1 MWQLRMPLICIYI
14 LYNYIYIIIFICNTW
29 VLNHVGRN
37 HKEDMVPAGIWSAR
51 EVASLHGNKKMFLW
65 GFWDSLTILVWL
77 VVWNIF
83 YFSIYWEQYSHLTN
97 IFQRG
102 WNHRPVVLCLTS
114 FALDQNGDTVDQS
127 PVNGIASVQGFT
139 HKYSPNSV
147 TLMNSIFCDWSHPS
161 PSCRISIYSLYKYC
175 PCIPNIFFGGTQGC
189 LISEFSHPS
198 ARPRTWWWPQSTSL
212 WKPRR
217 GAAVPTK
224 ARRSCGF

>member
-1 MWQLRMPLICIYI
+1 MNVPILGSLRPASGGRYPTSASAAPTLKRSASALHFGSLI
-14 LYNYIYIIIFICNTW
+14 
-29 VLNHVGRN
+29 GE
-37 HKEDMVPAGIWSAR
+37 KSQA
-51 EVASLHGNKKMFLW
+51 
-65 GFWDSLTILVWL
+65 
-77 VVWNIF
+77 
-83 YFSIYWEQYSHLTN
+83 FSSFCSVSTN
-97 IFQRG
+97 
-102 WNHRPVVLCLTS
+102 
-114 FALDQNGDTVDQS
+114 
-127 PVNGIASVQGFT
+127 
-139 HKYSPNSV
+139 KYSPNSV

-189 LISEFSHPS
+189 LISEFTHPS